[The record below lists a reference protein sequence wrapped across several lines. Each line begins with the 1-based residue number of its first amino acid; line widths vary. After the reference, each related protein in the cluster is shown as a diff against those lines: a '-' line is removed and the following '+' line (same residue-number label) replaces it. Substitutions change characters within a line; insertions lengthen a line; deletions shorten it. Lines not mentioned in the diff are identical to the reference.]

1 MKLTGKLAFLAFF
14 CALTAMPAA
23 AFAQAPGPIYRGF
36 GYGNMSYPQFQS
48 FNNFLNTHPQIASDL
63 SIHPRF
69 VNDPHYLENHPE
81 LKQYFANHPEIARA
95 IKSDPFGFMSAQG
108 SYGWQR
114 GNHTGWYQGW
124 HRNWYPSERSNF
136 NTFLGQHPGMAREL
150 YEHPDYVH
158 DRDWLRRHP
167 EAQQYFNKHPGV
179 SDEFR
184 RNPHEWVSHESF
196 RPGPMRAEQRRD
208 YRREHRK
215 ERMEQR
221 QERRQQRHE
230 ERGQR
235 APDNR

>member
-1 MKLTGKLAFLAFF
+1 
-14 CALTAMPAA
+14 MPVA
-23 AFAQAPGPIYRGF
+23 AFAQAPGPLF
-36 GYGNMSYPQFQS
+36 EGYGYGLPGTQFQS

-69 VNDPHYLENHPE
+69 VNDPHYLEDHPE
-81 LKQYFANHPEIARA
+81 LRQYFANNPGVARA
-95 IKSDPFGFMSAQG
+95 IKSDPFGFMSSQG

-114 GNHTGWYQGW
+114 GNRTGWYQGW
-124 HRNWYPSERSNF
+124 HRNWYPNQRSNF
-136 NTFLGQHPGMAREL
+136 NTFLGQHPGMAQEL
-150 YEHPDYVH
+150 YEHPNYVH

-196 RPGPMRAEQRRD
+196 RPAPKRPQQRQQ
-208 YRREHRK
+208 YRH
-215 ERMEQR
+215 ERQQQR

-230 ERGQR
+230 ERRG
-235 APDNR
+235 PNNP